1 MRQNLNVYIK
11 TISLVARV
19 ASLLLLPADAL
30 GWTSA
35 RLTRVDVV
43 VEVASEGPSR
53 VETAARYEVSG
64 GEFHG
69 FDLASFPSAELVVD
83 DCSATL
89 DDGRRYPLSIRELH
103 DGRTRVVLGE
113 KAYAGKGAVN
123 FKLVHM
129 VDLVE
134 QGALR
139 RYAGRA
145 RLDWTPLIWDEGTDQ
160 MTVQVFLPGPSRD
173 APVIPDPSVSSD
185 YEVEVRDDGVALT
198 KHRTVRWYGMR
209 TVIEFDP
216 ELVFGPIPELED
228 DLAEAEPVA
237 AAAVTPPAPPTPP
250 HVMALPGFAV
260 LLGLLLMVFKSWRLG
275 RALGDLGIPVRFRL
289 LPRTGLVLRL
299 GLTAGAVGLGLAG
312 QYFGSLAAGVP
323 ALGLAAA
330 LWLVRREEGS
340 LRPRPGGRWRPM
352 TSVDIDRYRSLTRA
366 YRRRRRSFV
375 DITTPFGIALFVAA
389 MACLAYG
396 VVVVR
401 AQWPRI
407 AWALLI
413 NGMIWAIPA
422 WFSHVRSE
430 LPVDPTIEVFNAL
443 KRWRGGLAR
452 LVGRRSP
459 GSDAVF
465 WVRED
470 ERGAIE
476 VRLRVD
482 PPPAGLQGL
491 EVAGEVV
498 RTGTT
503 TRTRRAAILRVEPGT
518 DNARRL
524 ATCPHAAEHHL
535 TPDLQE
541 EVIVLRDRRNP
552 SDSGLAPLRTALGM
566 LNA

>member
-1 MRQNLNVYIK
+1 M
-11 TISLVARV
+11 
-19 ASLLLLPADAL
+19 LLPADAL

-53 VETAARYEVSG
+53 VETAARYEVAG
-64 GEFHG
+64 GKFHG
-69 FDLASFPSAELVVD
+69 FDLSSFPSARLVVEE
-83 DCSATL
+83 CSATL

-113 KAYAGKGAVN
+113 KAYAGQGAVN
-123 FKLVHM
+123 FKLVHT

-160 MTVQVFLPGPSRD
+160 MTLNIFLPGPSRD

-185 YEVEVRDDGVALT
+185 YEVEVRDDGVALI

-209 TVIEFDP
+209 AVIEFDP

-228 DLAEAEPVA
+228 DLTGDETVA
-237 AAAVTPPAPPTPP
+237 AAAVTKPAPPTPP
-250 HVMALPGFAV
+250 HVLALPVLAV
-260 LLGLLLMVFKSWRLG
+260 FIGLVLMVLKSWRLG
-275 RALGDLGIPVRFRL
+275 RALGDLGIPLRFRL
-289 LPRTGLVLRL
+289 LPRTGLALRL
-299 GLTAGAVGLGLAG
+299 ALTAGAAGLGLTG
-312 QYFGSLAAGVP
+312 QYLGSLAAGVP

-352 TSVDIDRYRSLTRA
+352 TGVDIDRYRTLTRA
-366 YRRRRRSFV
+366 YRRRRRPFI
-375 DITTPFGIALFVAA
+375 DITTPIGVVLFVAVLA
-389 MACLAYG
+389 GLAYG
-396 VVVVR
+396 VLVVR
-401 AQWPRI
+401 NEWPRI

-443 KRWRGGLAR
+443 KRWRRGLSR
-452 LVGRRSP
+452 LVGRKSP
-459 GSDAVF
+459 GSDAAF

-482 PPPAGLQGL
+482 PPPVGLRGL

-503 TRTRRAAILRVEPGT
+503 TRVRRAAIMRLEPGT
-518 DNARRL
+518 ENARRL

>member
-1 MRQNLNVYIK
+1 MRQNLSVYIK
-11 TISLVARV
+11 SISLIARV

-43 VEVASEGPSR
+43 VEMAPEGPSR
-53 VETAARYEVSG
+53 VETAARYEITG
-64 GEFHG
+64 GKFHG
-69 FDLASFPSAELVVD
+69 FDLASFPAARLLVEE
-83 DCSATL
+83 CSATL
-89 DDGRRYPLSIRELH
+89 DDGRRYPLSIRELR

-123 FKLVHM
+123 FKLVHL

-139 RYAGRA
+139 RYSGRA
-145 RLDWTPLIWDEGTDQ
+145 RLDWTPLVWDEGTDQ
-160 MTVQVFLPGPSRD
+160 MTMNIFLPGTSRD
-173 APVIPDPSVSSD
+173 APVIPDPSISSD
-185 YEVEVRDDGVALT
+185 YEVEVREDGVALT
-198 KHRTVRWYGMR
+198 KFRTVRWYAMR

-228 DLAEAEPVA
+228 DHSSEEPVA
-237 AAAVTPPAPPTPP
+237 TAAAASPAPPTPP
-250 HVMALPGFAV
+250 HILALPVFAV

-275 RALGDLGIPVRFRL
+275 RALWDLGIPLRFRL
-289 LPRTGLVLRL
+289 LPRTGLAPRL
-299 GLTAGAVGLGLAG
+299 LLTAGAAGLGLAG
-312 QYFGSLAAGVP
+312 QYLGSLAAGVP

-352 TSVDIDRYRSLTRA
+352 TGIDLDRYRSLTRA
-366 YRRRRRSFV
+366 YRRRRRAFV
-375 DITTPFGIALFVAA
+375 DITSPVGIVLFVAA
-389 MACLAYG
+389 VVGLTYG
-396 VVVVR
+396 VIVVR
-401 AQWPRI
+401 SEWPRI

-413 NGMIWAIPA
+413 NSAIWAIPA

-443 KRWRGGLAR
+443 KRWRGGLSR
-452 LVGRRSP
+452 MVGRLSP
-459 GSDAVF
+459 GSEASF

-476 VRLRVD
+476 VRLRVE
-482 PPPAGLQGL
+482 PPPIGLRGL

-503 TRTRRAAILRVEPGT
+503 TRTRRAAIMRLEPGT

-535 TPDLQE
+535 TPDLKE
-541 EVIVLRDRRNP
+541 EVLVLRDRRSP
-552 SDSGLAPLRTALGM
+552 TDSGLAPLRAALGM

>member
-11 TISLVARV
+11 SIALVARV
-19 ASLLLLPADAL
+19 VSLLLLPADAL

-43 VEVASEGPSR
+43 VEVAAEGQSR
-53 VETAARYEVSG
+53 VETAARYEVAG
-64 GEFHG
+64 GKFHG
-69 FDLASFPSAELVVD
+69 FDLAPNQPGRLLVEE
-83 DCSATL
+83 CSATL
-89 DDGRRYPLSIRELH
+89 DDGRRYPLTFRELS

-113 KAYAGKGAVN
+113 KAFAGQGAVN
-123 FKLVHM
+123 FKLVHL

-145 RLDWTPLIWDEGTDQ
+145 RLDWTPLVWDEGTDQ
-160 MTVQVFLPGPSRD
+160 MSLSIFLPGASRD

-185 YEVEVRDDGVALT
+185 YEVEVRDDGVVLT
-198 KHRTVRWYGMR
+198 KYRTVRWYAMR
-209 TVIEFDP
+209 AVIEFDP

-228 DLAEAEPVA
+228 ELDHGEPDALAAIA
-237 AAAVTPPAPPTPP
+237 APRPPTPP
-250 HVMALPGFAV
+250 HILALPAFAV
-260 LLGLLLMVFKSWRLG
+260 LVGLLLMVFKSWRLG
-275 RALGDLGIPVRFRL
+275 RALADLGIPLRFRL
-289 LPRTGLVLRL
+289 LPRTGLPLRL
-299 GLTAGAVGLGLAG
+299 LLTCAAVGLGLTG
-312 QYFGSLAAGVP
+312 QLMGSLAAGVP

-340 LRPRPGGRWRPM
+340 LRPRPGGCWRPM
-352 TSVDIDRYRSLTRA
+352 SDGDLDAYRSLTRA

-375 DITTPFGIALFVAA
+375 DITSPVGVALFVAVLA
-389 MACLAYG
+389 GLAYG
-396 VVVVR
+396 VVAVR
-401 AQWPRI
+401 GEWPRI
-407 AWALLI
+407 AWALLV

-430 LPVDPTIEVFNAL
+430 LPVDPTIEVFSAL
-443 KRWRGGLAR
+443 RRWRGGLSR
-452 LVGRRSP
+452 LVGRLSP
-459 GSDAVF
+459 GSEAAF

-470 ERGAIE
+470 DRGAIE
-476 VRLRVD
+476 VRLRVE
-482 PPPAGLQGL
+482 PPPIGLRGL

-503 TRTRRAAILRVEPGT
+503 TRVRRAAILRLEPGT

-541 EVIVLRDRRNP
+541 EVIVLRDRRSP
-552 SDSGLAPLRTALGM
+552 SDSGLAPLRAALGM